1 MLDSKKTN
9 FLLALAGAAV
19 LMASSPALAQDAA
32 PAPAE
37 TTAEASAAAETAPS
51 ADTPRKPRLR
61 PTPPPMIPNRSAAN
75 LTAA

>member
-32 PAPAE
+32 PAPTEAPA
-37 TTAEASAAAETAPS
+37 AEAPATTEATPVETPAPAAEAETAGHG
-51 ADTPRKPRLR
+51 
-61 PTPPPMIPNRSAAN
+61 
-75 LTAA
+75 